1 MKSAIFMLMA
11 LLVACAPVRQL
22 EAFVERKPDPIS
34 DQGAHRSAVEW
45 WYMNGHLETQSGAK
59 KGFAAA
65 IFQVYIPEDS
75 KIGLISTASILP
87 QAFYFGHYS
96 LLNKA
101 TGTFSSSE
109 RSTLP
114 FVKNPKILV
123 SDAAASE
130 ARMDVHLGDWRMT
143 REQNGHYT
151 VNSSNNGQDAIA
163 LDLEPLRPEVVHGPG
178 WSGNT
183 ETGRMYYYSATR
195 LKVTGTL
202 NGEAVTGIVWFD
214 HQWGGGIGA
223 QAGDGSASFNPNW
236 DWMSLQLEDGRDMM
250 IYVVKNAKN
259 EPSDKFISITDGNG
273 KSTEIRN
280 FRFQPFDTW
289 TSPATGGKYPTKWSL
304 RLEDGTI
311 LTIRAVA
318 DNQEIEARA
327 TTGFNYYEGAVTVTG
342 TTRGVGYME
351 LTGYVKGSSPLTN
364 PWRALQGAGK

>member
-1 MKSAIFMLMA
+1 MKLRMGI
-11 LLVACAPVRQL
+11 LLVLLTACAPVRQL
-22 EAFVERKPDPIS
+22 EAFIERKPDPIA

-45 WYMNGHLETQSGAK
+45 WYMNGHLETGSGAK

-75 KIGLISTASILP
+75 KIGLISAASILP

-96 LLNKA
+96 LLDKA
-101 TGTFSSSE
+101 SGTFSSSE

-114 FVKNPKILV
+114 FVKNPKIRV

-130 ARMDVHLGDWRMT
+130 TRMDVHLGDWRMT

-151 VNSSNNGQDAIA
+151 VQASNNGQDAIN
-163 LDLEPLRPEVVHGPG
+163 LDLEPLRPEVIHGPG

-202 NGEAVTGIVWFD
+202 NGDAVSGIVWFD

-259 EPSDKFISITDGNG
+259 EPSDRFISITKGDGT
-273 KSTEIRN
+273 STEIRN
-280 FRFQPFDTW
+280 FRFQPWDTW

-311 LTIRAVA
+311 LTIRAVT

-351 LTGYVKGSSPLTN
+351 LTGYVKGSSPFTN
-364 PWRALQGAGK
+364 PWKALQGGR